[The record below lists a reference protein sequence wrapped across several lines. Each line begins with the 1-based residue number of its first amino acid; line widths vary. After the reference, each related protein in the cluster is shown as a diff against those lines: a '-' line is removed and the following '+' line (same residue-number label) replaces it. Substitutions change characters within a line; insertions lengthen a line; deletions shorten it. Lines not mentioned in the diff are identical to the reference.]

1 MLQNQSVLTQEI
13 NTQKHN
19 DQVMRHSLGSEYV
32 QIMEDKKRRSAEAKR
47 AEVMAERAVVEANQ
61 RQMEEEFQRRK
72 GVVDQH
78 RRDVQ
83 EELAERERRRERERE
98 EKQREKDEYNRRV
111 AMRNSIEHQKD
122 SVYKQYYQHFMNNQ
136 EQLQS
141 IYSNNAA
148 VTDRQKEEMRREV
161 ERKEIEEYQQRLARD
176 QEMRVKRINDERD
189 MLRSEL
195 QRQMEEKERKKQ
207 RERQEELHYQSQVAK
222 YQTNA
227 SDVEQW

>member
-1 MLQNQSVLTQEI
+1 
-13 NTQKHN
+13 
-19 DQVMRHSLGSEYV
+19 
-32 QIMEDKKRRSAEAKR
+32 
-47 AEVMAERAVVEANQ
+47 
-61 RQMEEEFQRRK
+61 
-72 GVVDQH
+72 
-78 RRDVQ
+78 
-83 EELAERERRRERERE
+83 
-98 EKQREKDEYNRRV
+98 
-111 AMRNSIEHQKD
+111 MRNSIEHQKD